1 MEDIYGNIWEPIDNK
16 DGSISYILTR
26 KGKLNMEKQNYT
38 KLYELLKSARDEAD
52 AEELTRISE
61 GIEILLEL
69 ITHRCAR
76 K

>member
-1 MEDIYGNIWEPIDNK
+1 MNYPDVNGNKSFEEKVMNDFSTGRI
-16 DGSISYILTR
+16 
-26 KGKLNMEKQNYT
+26 NMEKQNYT
-38 KLYELLKSARDEAD
+38 KLYELLKEARDEAD

-61 GIEILLEL
+61 SIEVLLEL